1 VDLTAFADTLQQS
14 GISEWMR
21 GSLKALPIIEA
32 IHVMAVAVVFGTIF
46 IVDLRLLGYRDMA
59 RPFSRVFGETLRWTW
74 IGFGLAVVTGSLLF
88 LPNARTY
95 VANTAFALKMLGLLG
110 AGINMA
116 VFELTTRR
124 TVASWDS
131 KQQVPMAARIV
142 GATSILI
149 WTWVIVCGRWIGFT
163 KGYDFTVPKEIDLD
177 FEFSQGCLD
186 CLGDIWLG

>member
-131 KQQVPMAARIV
+131 NAQVPLAARIV

>member
-1 VDLTAFADTLQQS
+1 VDLTAFADALQQS

-32 IHVMAVAVVFGTIF
+32 IHVMAVATVFGTIF

-74 IGFGLAVVTGSLLF
+74 AGFALAVVTGVLLF
-88 LPNARTY
+88 MPNARTY
-95 VANTAFALKMLGLLG
+95 VANTAFGLKMLGLIG

-116 VFELTTRR
+116 VFEFTTFRN
-124 TVASWDS
+124 VASWDS
-131 KQQVPMAARIV
+131 SAQVPRGARIA
-142 GATSILI
+142 GATSILV

-163 KGYDFTVPKEIDLD
+163 KGYDFTVPKEMDLD
-177 FEFSQGCLD
+177 FDFSQGCLD
-186 CLGDIWLG
+186 CLGDLWLG

>member
-1 VDLTAFADTLQQS
+1 
-14 GISEWMR
+14 
-21 GSLKALPIIEA
+21 
-32 IHVMAVAVVFGTIF
+32 MAVAVVFGTIF

-116 VFELTTRR
+116 AFELTTRR

-131 KQQVPMAARIV
+131 NAQVPLGARIV

-177 FEFSQGCLD
+177 FEFSQGCLG